1 MKEVYEK
8 LLKNLASMTLE
19 EKEKEW
25 KELKKYNEIGPEVK
39 EIIKTNNMEIEN
51 AKEL

>member
-8 LLKNLASMTLE
+8 LIKHLSNMTSE

-25 KELKKYNEIGPEVK
+25 KELKKYNEIGPE
-39 EIIKTNNMEIEN
+39 I
-51 AKEL
+51 KELLKIK